1 MILMAKMLAKLLGKI
16 GPTATAHGPVVRL
29 FDLQFGCCKRTTS
42 ISKRTT
48 SISPIRSASSHH
60 RFIAIHSS
68 PWSNCPTVPLSNCPT
83 CPTSFFSYCASV
95 LMRGHPIQVF
105 FFCKLM
111 PLCCTV
117 LLCRTQLTQRLR
129 LNSLMVSNSHNDRM

>member
-42 ISKRTT
+42 IS
-48 SISPIRSASSHH
+48 PIRSASSHH

-68 PWSNCPTVPLSNCPT
+68 PWSNCPTVQLSNV
-83 CPTSFFSYCASV
+83 SNQFFFVLRQCAHARSSNSSV
-95 LMRGHPIQVF
+95 

>member
-42 ISKRTT
+42 IS
-48 SISPIRSASSHH
+48 PIRSASSHH

-68 PWSNCPTVPLSNCPT
+68 PWSNCPTVQLSHCPT
-83 CPTSFFSYCASV
+83 VQRVQPVFFRIAPVCSCEV
-95 LMRGHPIQVF
+95 IQF
-105 FFCKLM
+105 KCFFCKLM